1 MECITCGNTQIDT
14 AKVGI
19 TVHKMAN
26 TDPNIGLNGFEH
38 QFQVHKFISWEK
50 NKPIIFKNTRLI
62 GQSINIQFYIRNA
75 DYNYYVCNLIA

>member
-14 AKVGI
+14 AKVCI

-26 TDPNIGLNGFEH
+26 TDPNTGQNGFEH
-38 QFQVHKFISWEK
+38 QFQVHKFISWGK

-62 GQSINIQFYIRNA
+62 GQSINIQFYIRNT
-75 DYNYYVCNLIA
+75 DYTDYVCNLIT